1 MRSRKNRSKSG
12 KRGDA
17 VALVAWAP
25 SPEAVP
31 GALRGLT
38 RSVRLFR
45 KVIAHNGII
54 ATNASGFVA
63 PQALTGSNAVTSAAT
78 WSADAALAL
87 EYRVVAIGLWVFP
100 IINCQT
106 NLTLPPPSHLAIS
119 AYSSGVTPGTYD
131 QVAQAPGAKFV
142 DGHKPFKFFASA
154 KGFPDALLFTATSG
168 SIATANTF
176 GIQVSDPGSAPAGP
190 VSSTLYRWAVQYL
203 VEFRSLD

>member
-1 MRSRKNRSKSG
+1 M
-12 KRGDA
+12 
-17 VALVAWAP
+17 
-25 SPEAVP
+25 
-31 GALRGLT
+31 RGLT
-38 RSVRLFR
+38 KSVRLFK

-87 EYRVVAIGLWVFP
+87 EYRVVAIELWVFP
-100 IINCQT
+100 IINTQT
-106 NLTLPPPSHLAIS
+106 NLTLPPPSHLAVS
-119 AYSSGVTPGTYD
+119 AYSSGVSPGTYD
-131 QVAQAPGAKFV
+131 QVSQAPGAKFV
-142 DGHKPFKFFASA
+142 DGHRPFKFCASA
-154 KGFPDALLFTATSG
+154 RGFPDALLFTSTST
-168 SIATANTF
+168 SIPTANTY